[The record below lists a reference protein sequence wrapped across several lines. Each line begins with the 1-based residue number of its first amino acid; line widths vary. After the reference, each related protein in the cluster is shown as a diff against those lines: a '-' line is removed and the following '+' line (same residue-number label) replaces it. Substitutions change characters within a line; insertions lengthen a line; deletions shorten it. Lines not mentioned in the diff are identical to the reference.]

1 MCVTH
6 PHTSSYAGTHFSA
19 LLLLSYLSFQPLWP
33 QFHPFTLSCD
43 LESKRWLF
51 NSCIFHWDKKGSRV
65 FCRTEDHAGEQ
76 VQGPQ
81 VPSSSPW
88 GDSIYQLICNSNS
101 VWTWHHYFGLSGILW
116 ATYGEEP
123 RGASISMWNQ
133 KDTWN
138 LFFVVSAE
146 ILRYG
151 FQLLRSTK
159 HAYKY
164 CSKVMKNVQL

>member
-1 MCVTH
+1 MWPTPTPVLMLEHIFLPSYYSPICLSNLYDPNSIPLHCLVTW
-6 PHTSSYAGTHFSA
+6 TM
-19 LLLLSYLSFQPLWP
+19 
-33 QFHPFTLSCD
+33 
-43 LESKRWLF
+43 RWLF